1 MNFGLEHSIWK
12 NRNTFSDVPLLP
24 EIFHWG
30 DQKVVF
36 HLLFDWIYQEICVTG
51 KQPSDKTQKHLL
63 TPSRW
68 SGSYMGVPP
77 GENKLTGSNPTLQ
90 ASQNQSSVGESVSL
104 LFPESLSSSL
114 IP

>member
-1 MNFGLEHSIWK
+1 MPFGKTGLPFQMFRCSQK
-12 NRNTFSDVPLLP
+12 FST
-24 EIFHWG
+24 G
-30 DQKVVF
+30 MTRKVVF
-36 HLLFDWIYQEICVTG
+36 HLLSDWIFQKICVSG
-51 KQPSDKTQKHLL
+51 KKPLKTQEHPL
-63 TPSRW
+63 TPSRR
-68 SGSYMGVPP
+68 SGSYMYVLP

>member
-1 MNFGLEHSIWK
+1 MFRYYQK
-12 NRNTFSDVPLLP
+12 FSTGVT
-24 EIFHWG
+24 
-30 DQKVVF
+30 QKVVF

-68 SGSYMGVPP
+68 SGSYMGVQP

>member
-1 MNFGLEHSIWK
+1 MPFGKTGLPFQMFCCSQK
-12 NRNTFSDVPLLP
+12 FST
-24 EIFHWG
+24 G
-30 DQKVVF
+30 MTQKVVF
-36 HLLFDWIYQEICVTG
+36 HLLSDWIFQKICVSG
-51 KQPSDKTQKHLL
+51 KKSLKTQEHPL
-63 TPSRW
+63 TPSRR
-68 SGSYMGVPP
+68 SGSYMYVPP

>member
-1 MNFGLEHSIWK
+1 MFRCSK
-12 NRNTFSDVPLLP
+12 KFSTG
-24 EIFHWG
+24 IT
-30 DQKVVF
+30 QKVVF
-36 HLLFDWIYQEICVTG
+36 HLLSTWIFQKICVRG
-51 KQPSDKTQKHLL
+51 KQPSKTQKHPL
-63 TPSRW
+63 TPTRW
-68 SGSYMGVPP
+68 SGSYMQVVP

>member
-1 MNFGLEHSIWK
+1 MFRCSHK
-12 NRNTFSDVPLLP
+12 FST
-24 EIFHWG
+24 G
-30 DQKVVF
+30 MTQKVVF
-36 HLLFDWIYQEICVTG
+36 HLLSNWIFQEICVSG
-51 KQPSDKTQKHLL
+51 KQPSKTQKHPL
-63 TPSRW
+63 TPSRR
-68 SGSYMGVPP
+68 SGSYMCVPP